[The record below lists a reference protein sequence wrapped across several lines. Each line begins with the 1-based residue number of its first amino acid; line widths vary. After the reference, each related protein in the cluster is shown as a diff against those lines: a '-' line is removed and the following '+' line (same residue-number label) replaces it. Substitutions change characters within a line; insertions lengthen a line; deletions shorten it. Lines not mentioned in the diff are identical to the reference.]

1 MNANISKKNI
11 LKMLKVKDISEMF
24 QKSPSW
30 VYKNWEILG
39 GVKFSGSLVFPREE
53 ELYSRIFSKMGT
65 IVPSIK

>member
-1 MNANISKKNI
+1 MNKQNNN
-11 LKMLKVKDISEMF
+11 KMLKVKDVSQF
-24 QKSPSW
+24 LQKSQSW

-39 GVKFSGSLVFPREE
+39 GVKFAGSLVFPREE